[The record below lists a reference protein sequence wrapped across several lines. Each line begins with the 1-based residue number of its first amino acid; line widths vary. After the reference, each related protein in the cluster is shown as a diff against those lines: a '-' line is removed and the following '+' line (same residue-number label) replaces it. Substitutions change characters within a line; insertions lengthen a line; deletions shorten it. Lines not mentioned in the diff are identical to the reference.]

1 MQWPENVLSQSQ
13 PNFET
18 LARQKRYRLL
28 AQAAMRTEI
37 RNLFLGHHQ
46 DDQIETILM
55 RLIRGK
61 SGSLASFWGIADTAP
76 IPTDADIE
84 TELISSQDSEE
95 EPLPHSIERWKPQRA
110 IESYGRR
117 LPEPLSINSLDG
129 CISLAQRLDISLHR
143 PLLKFSKAR
152 ILATCKA
159 NDIKFVSDPTN
170 FNPRLTLRNAVRY
183 LLTNYKLPRALSR
196 DSILKIHDRALD
208 QLKYAH
214 FEAEQALNV
223 AELTSFDLRSG
234 SLRLRVPKFPH
245 LLKWQTSETPVSFL
259 AQILRLV
266 SPVDGF
272 EMSKSSQHSAA
283 NVVFPRISP
292 LHGGPL
298 PGPVSTLAVNQV
310 LLTWEEQGHHP
321 EQEWYA
327 SWRLSRQPLR
337 REQMRRLLQKFTYHP
352 CPEDETAAEF
362 YSGWVF
368 WDCRYWIRIC
378 CTSIHYLRS
387 CAIRPFQ
394 PSDAADLNTILD
406 RKSKETLSRL
416 LHDAAPGKVRYT
428 LPVITDD
435 VGIRAF
441 PTLNFA
447 VPEHLG
453 RSIGNK
459 EGKPELLRW
468 KVKYKYIDLETIE
481 RLSVHGSSTGRYQAA
496 AREYLK
502 GKTRLV

>member
-1 MQWPENVLSQSQ
+1 MQWPENVLSQSL

-18 LARQKRYRLL
+18 QARQKRYRLL
-28 AQAAMRTEI
+28 AQAAMRTGI

-46 DDQIETILM
+46 DDQIETIFM
-55 RLIRGK
+55 RFIRGK

-76 IPTDADIE
+76 IPTNADIE
-84 TELISSQDSEE
+84 TELVSSQDSEE

-110 IESYGRR
+110 VESYGRR
-117 LPEPLSINSLDG
+117 LPEPFSINSLDG

-159 NDIKFVSDPTN
+159 NDIQFVSDPTN
-170 FNPRLTLRNAVRY
+170 FNPQLTLRNAVRY

-208 QLKYAH
+208 QLKYVH
-214 FEAEQALNV
+214 FEAERALDV

-234 SLRLRVPKFPH
+234 SLRLRVPRFPH
-245 LLKWQTSETPVSFL
+245 LLKWQASETPVTFL

-272 EMSKSSQHSAA
+272 EMSKSSQRNAA

-292 LHGGPL
+292 LHGSPP

-310 LLTWEEQGHHP
+310 LLIREESAHHP
-321 EQEWYA
+321 ERERYA

-337 REQMRRLLQKFTYHP
+337 REQMPRLLRKFTYQP
-352 CPEDETAAEF
+352 YPEDETAAEF
-362 YSGWVF
+362 CSGWVF

-378 CTSIHYLRS
+378 CASVHYLQS

-394 PSDAADLNTILD
+394 SSDAAGLHTTLD
-406 RKSKETLSRL
+406 RESKETLSRL
-416 LHDAAPGKVRYT
+416 LHDAAPGNVRYT

-435 VGIRAF
+435 TGIRAF
-441 PTLNFA
+441 PTLNFT
-447 VPEHLG
+447 VPEHVG
-453 RSIGNK
+453 YSTGNK
-459 EGKPELLRW
+459 EGKPGLLRW
-468 KVKYKYIDLETIE
+468 KVKYKHIDWKTIE
-481 RLSVHGSSTGRYQAA
+481 RLSVHGSSADQYHAA
-496 AREYLK
+496 AQEYLK
-502 GKTRLV
+502 SKT